1 MALGGGGESGTC
13 EKLRRIS
20 AARLTVTPRR
30 MTAREGGR
38 ERGIFTLL
46 CSRLKLMHA
55 GGDWD

>member
-30 MTAREGGR
+30 MTAGREGGK
-38 ERGIFTLL
+38 EGFL
-46 CSRLKLMHA
+46 HYYVH
-55 GGDWD
+55 D